1 MDEAPRA
8 ERTHRIV
15 QEHGRYVWRL
25 LRYLGVPERD
35 VADVAQ
41 DVFVTVHRRVGEFEA
56 RSSVRSWLYA
66 ICVRTAAN
74 HRRKLGRRRE
84 QPDEHSPEPLAAP
97 DQLREMER
105 ADARRLLNRLLDH
118 LDDDKR
124 AVFVLHEIEKLPMQ
138 QVVEILGIALGTGYS
153 RVRAA
158 RQIMDRAARQM
169 SDAAEV
175 AWTG

>member
-1 MDEAPRA
+1 MPEPSPAD
-8 ERTHRIV
+8 RTQRIV
-15 QEHGRYVWRL
+15 REHGRYVWRV

-41 DVFVTVHRRVGEFEA
+41 DVFVTVHRRIGEFEA
-56 RSSVRSWLYA
+56 RSSIRTWLYA

-84 QPDEHSPEPLAAP
+84 QTGDSVPEPLAAP
-97 DQLREMER
+97 DQLRAMER
-105 ADARRLLNRLLDH
+105 ADARRLLNRLLDR

-124 AVFVLHEIEKLPMQ
+124 AVFVLHEIERLPMQ
-138 QVVEILGIALGTGYS
+138 DVVEVLGIALGTGYS
-153 RVRAA
+153 RLRAA
-158 RQIMDRAARQM
+158 RKRMDRAARQM
-169 SDAAEV
+169 SDTSEV